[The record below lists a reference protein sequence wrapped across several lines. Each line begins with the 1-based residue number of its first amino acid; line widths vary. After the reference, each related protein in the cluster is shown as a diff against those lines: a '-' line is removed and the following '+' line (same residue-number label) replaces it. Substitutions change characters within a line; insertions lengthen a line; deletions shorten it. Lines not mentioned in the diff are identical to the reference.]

1 VSTYLHGMS
10 ILNKP
15 MMRPVNRR
23 IGGAFVAAA
32 MVFSAAPLPGFD
44 TDALAQCTAR
54 TQTGVGTNAVALAQ
68 RCGTTVGDLRR
79 ANPGRDLNRPGLLR
93 IPGGR
98 TSAVPDSLNN
108 DIAPRPSVNATRQ
121 APIVQPAPTFRQP
134 GEQPMRRSSLD
145 TGNAGGSYA
154 IRRGDTLSGIAASAG
169 VPLSALVR
177 VNPGIQP
184 NRLSVGQTIVIPAS

>member
-1 VSTYLHGMS
+1 MSTYLHGMS

-32 MVFSAAPLPGFD
+32 MVFSAAPLPGFG

-79 ANPGRDLNRPGLLR
+79 ANPGRDLNQPGLLR

-108 DIAPRPSVNATRQ
+108 EIAPRQGLNATRQ
-121 APIVQPAPTFRQP
+121 APVVQPSPTFRQP
-134 GEQPMRRSSLD
+134 GEAPMRRSSPD
-145 TGNAGGSYA
+145 AGGNGSYA

-169 VPLSALVR
+169 VPLNALMR
-177 VNPGIQP
+177 ANPGIQP
-184 NRLSVGQTIVIPAS
+184 NRLSVGQAIVIPAS